1 MSTPQ
6 KLLKKIQS
14 ISENKLTVELIIPL
28 LEVLGYKK
36 VEFNGGVYED
46 GKDIILWY
54 DDRFENTKVSVAQVK
69 HFKLSN
75 KASGNDSLQTVVNQL
90 ENCIKK
96 PILYTDKKKYL
107 PTEIILISSYPINT
121 NTLKTRFSEH
131 ETLKD
136 HNIDII
142 DGNRLTKLLLK
153 NCMDIVDNLLG
164 IETNIPDKISPTL
177 NNEILLKALGYNNK
191 ISIKAIYTDINFNL
205 GKRTPRVLLNEK
217 YDPIEHNYDLTLEQ
231 WREFRGICESLS
243 AEYEV
248 NFLNRSLEDINS
260 SADLTI
266 YNKWQDSLHRKEKNH
281 KNKLAEVEDAR
292 LSLRIKEQ
300 NLKETKLKKQD
311 KASIA
316 EAKELV
322 EIEKSKV
329 QFLEKELSLASK
341 QLETNKIA
349 QPKVLY
355 KITIDGYKL
364 SQQIIKKHD
373 WIITQINGLNSELNL
388 SISELKNFLKKAE
401 TVISTTEVIFRNPLI
416 TNCLKSKE
424 DDVIGEGEIPR
435 LSIDIHKIFDTGLNF
450 LVLGEAG
457 AGKTTTLQMYAHN
470 QSQLGSKMP
479 IWISLSRMIQYVNE
493 IQQDNEPLELI
504 QCINIYLNK
513 LGIST
518 DVGLLEGLFK
528 SKKTVLLLDG
538 LDEAIKPGPW
548 LPEEINRFSKIYN
561 FNTQIIVSSRL
572 STKEIN
578 TISFFSITLMPF
590 TTKQRNLFI
599 RQWFSEINN
608 DVIYRRITKHL
619 EDNREVAEIVRN
631 PLLTT
636 TLCVLAEN
644 NLALPRTEIN
654 LYNDRIKLLTGY
666 YDNVKNIVSRITIT
680 PHHLETLSSKLAFF
694 LHSNNT
700 REGTLENLISFAAD
714 AMKNHLSR
722 EQSTIAVH
730 ELIDPCNILIPME
743 KNGQYGF
750 GHLRYQEHLAAKEIL
765 GNRSIKIQPLL
776 KNQWWKGVFT
786 IFSKLNDNI
795 EWLIKDL
802 GQQNLVNKNQEIL
815 FEIIAARPNHEQE
828 SLVDF
833 VQKYLSAENGNL

>member
-1 MSTPQ
+1 MNTPQ
-6 KLLKKIQS
+6 KLLEKIHS
-14 ISENKLTVELIIPL
+14 IPENKLTVELIIPL
-28 LEVLGYKK
+28 LEALGYKK

-96 PILYTDKKKYL
+96 PILYTDKKAYL

-142 DGNRLTKLLLK
+142 DGNKLSELLLK
-153 NCMDIVDNLLG
+153 HCMDIVDNLLG
-164 IETNIPDKISPTL
+164 IEINIPDKISPTL

-205 GKRTPRVLLNEK
+205 GKRIPRILLNEK
-217 YDPIEHNYDLTLEQ
+217 YDSIEHNYDLTLEQ
-231 WREFRGICESLS
+231 WREFRFICESLS

-266 YNKWQDSLHRKEKNH
+266 YNKWQDSLYRKEKKH
-281 KNKLAEVEDAR
+281 KNKLAEVKAAR
-292 LSLRIKEQ
+292 NDLKIKEQ
-300 NLKETKLKKQD
+300 NLKETKLKKKD
-311 KASIA
+311 KGAIE

-329 QFLEKELSLASK
+329 QFLQKELSLASK
-341 QLETNKIA
+341 QLENTKIA
-349 QPKVLY
+349 QPKLLY
-355 KITIDGYKL
+355 KITIDGHKL
-364 SQQIIKKHD
+364 SQQVVKKHN
-373 WIITQINGLNSELNL
+373 WILNQINNLNSEPIIN
-388 SISELKNFLKKAE
+388 ISKLKNFLKKAG
-401 TVISTTEVIFRNPLI
+401 TVISTTEEIFKNPLI
-416 TNCLKSKE
+416 ANCLKSKE
-424 DDVIGEGEIPR
+424 DDSIGEGEIPR

-457 AGKTTTLQMYAHN
+457 AGKTTTLQMYANN
-470 QSQLGSKMP
+470 QSQLDNKMP
-479 IWISLSRMIQYVNE
+479 IWVSLSRMIQYVNDF
-493 IQQDNEPLELI
+493 QGNDKPLELVK
-504 QCINIYLNK
+504 CINIYLNK

-518 DVGLLEGLFK
+518 DVDALAGLFK

-561 FNTQIIVSSRL
+561 SNTQIIVSSRL

-578 TISFFSITLMPF
+578 KISFFSITLMPF
-590 TTKQRNLFI
+590 TEEQRNLFI

-608 DVIYRRITKHL
+608 DVIYRRVTKHL

-694 LHSNNT
+694 LHSNDT
-700 REGTLENLISFAAD
+700 REETLESLISFAVS
-714 AMKNHLSR
+714 AMRNHLSTD
-722 EQSTIAVH
+722 QASVAVQ

-765 GNRSIKIQPLL
+765 GNRGIKIQPLL
-776 KNQWWKGVFT
+776 KNPWWKGVFT

-833 VQKYLSAENGNL
+833 LQKYLAAENDNL